1 MKKIFTFAT
10 LLSLMT
16 FNANALILDTY
27 VGLDY
32 NYNKMNFGHKT
43 EDLYADNY
51 NSAGVVAGVK
61 LLSMLSVEGF
71 YQKSAEK
78 DNSTKNYFVD
88 GDKVKTKMQLE
99 AYGVDL
105 VSDMLNLGVVEVLS
119 SIGYGYYDASISRFV
134 TVNGETGR
142 KSYNEEGNGLRFGL
156 GAQINP
162 TPSIGIRAMLRY
174 TITDME
180 TVKNMKEFTVGLR
193 YYF

>member
-16 FNANALILDTY
+16 FNANALILDPY

-99 AYGVDL
+99 AAIVF
-105 VSDMLNLGVVEVLS
+105 LS
-119 SIGYGYYDASISRFV
+119 RFMSAGISR
-134 TVNGETGR
+134 
-142 KSYNEEGNGLRFGL
+142 
-156 GAQINP
+156 
-162 TPSIGIRAMLRY
+162 GIY
-174 TITDME
+174 DGCEIS
-180 TVKNMKEFTVGLR
+180 VF
-193 YYF
+193 FSS

>member
-16 FNANALILDTY
+16 FNANALILDPY

-32 NYNKMNFGHKT
+32 NYNKMNFGHQT

-71 YQKSAEK
+71 YQRSAEK
-78 DNSTKNYFVD
+78 DNSVKSFFVD
-88 GDKVKTKMQLE
+88 GDDVTTKMKLE
-99 AYGVDL
+99 AYSVDL
-105 VSDMLNLGVVEVLS
+105 VSDMLNLGLVEVLS
-119 SIGYGYYDASISRFV
+119 SIGYGYYDAEVSRFV
-134 TVNGETGR
+134 TVNGETGH
-142 KSYNEEGNGLRFGL
+142 KNYNEEGNGLRFGL

-162 TPSIGIRAMLRY
+162 TPSIGIRAMFRY
-174 TITDME
+174 TITDMD

>member
-10 LLSLMT
+10 LLYFFTS
-16 FNANALILDTY
+16 NANALILDPY

-32 NYNKMNFGHKT
+32 NHNKMNFDHKT
-43 EDLYADNY
+43 EDLYDDNY
-51 NSAGVVAGVK
+51 NSVGVVAGIK

-78 DNSTKNYFVD
+78 DNSIKNYFID
-88 GDKVKTKMQLE
+88 GDNVKTKMQLE
-99 AYGVDL
+99 SYGVDL
-105 VSDMLNLGVVEVLS
+105 VSDMLNLGIVEVLS
-119 SIGYGYYDASISRFV
+119 SVGYGYYDASVSRFV
-134 TVNGETGR
+134 TVSGETGH
-142 KSYNEEGNGLRFGL
+142 KNYNEEGNGLRFGI

-174 TITDME
+174 TITDMD
-180 TVKNMKEFTVGLR
+180 TVKNIKEFTLGLR